1 MSSSIENATIQPE
14 GVNTELL
21 CTIFSWLGT
30 AFALF
35 LNLTPA
41 VLFINVFKN
50 NKSHKTIPE
59 LMLIFNV
66 LCGLFWFCYW
76 FRMDNPVPCYSA
88 LGNTVISLIFS
99 FLYLYLAVGKGLMKC
114 FFACFITA
122 DICAQIFYVFGSWIQ
137 NIDMVGKIAMIINIM
152 QYAAPGQSIISVI
165 KTGNYNLIP
174 ITTTIVGVFCSSSW
188 LGFGVIQNNF
198 NAILPNSMGLILSLI
213 QIIIYYYFKCTEK
226 PANKN
231 EEELVKVETKETPE
245 IN

>member
-41 VLFINVFKN
+41 VLFIDVFKN

-76 FRMDNPVPCYSA
+76 FRMDNPVPCYSS
-88 LGNTVISLIFS
+88 LGNLFFPIFVPCCWKRFNEMLFRLFHYCRYMRS
-99 FLYLYLAVGKGLMKC
+99 NFLC
-114 FFACFITA
+114 FWFL
-122 DICAQIFYVFGSWIQ
+122 D
-137 NIDMVGKIAMIINIM
+137 
-152 QYAAPGQSIISVI
+152 
-165 KTGNYNLIP
+165 
-174 ITTTIVGVFCSSSW
+174 
-188 LGFGVIQNNF
+188 
-198 NAILPNSMGLILSLI
+198 
-213 QIIIYYYFKCTEK
+213 
-226 PANKN
+226 
-231 EEELVKVETKETPE
+231 TKH
-245 IN
+245 